1 MANCKKINSFLN
13 SLLYLGLISS
23 YVALENIFRMKIW
36 ALALC
41 FALLI
46 GFSFCSSAQITG
58 ASCPESAKYY
68 SKDSVN
74 VITFGASTVA
84 GVNGLDFQT
93 YLTTNFIN
101 CYTSKTVNVQKYGV
115 AGETTIKG
123 LARIDNAI
131 AYKTG
136 FIVILMGANDALEIE
151 AGKQKIAET
160 EASMRTLIV
169 KSLNQNLV
177 PIVCTLQNFDDRT
190 DARLKRANVQIRLIN
205 ELYKKLVKE
214 YNIYLADINAVIRRD
229 FTLYQDTVHPNA
241 RGNRLISFVLF
252 DVINKIIAERFL
264 EFTLTQNYPNPGKE
278 LTSIDIVMP
287 EADKVELKIY
297 NLQGNVVQTV
307 LNEYLNTGKHTIQLN
322 LSLLAPGIYIYR
334 LVSLSGLHTATKK
347 MIVVR

>member
-1 MANCKKINSFLN
+1 MRI
-13 SLLYLGLISS
+13 
-23 YVALENIFRMKIW
+23 R

-46 GFSFCSSAQITG
+46 GFSIHSSAQITG
-58 ASCPESAKYY
+58 ASCPESAKFY
-68 SKDSVN
+68 SRDSVN

-93 YLTTNFIN
+93 YLTTNFLN
-101 CYTSKTVNVQKYGV
+101 CYTNKTINIQKYGV
-115 AGETTIKG
+115 FGETTTKG

-136 FIVILMGANDALEIE
+136 FIVILIGANDALEIE
-151 AGKQKIAET
+151 AGRQKIAET

-177 PIVCTLQNFDDRT
+177 PIVCTIQNFDDRN
-190 DARLKRANVQIRLIN
+190 DARLRRVNVQVLNIN
-205 ELYKKLVKE
+205 NLYKKLVKE
-214 YNIYLADINAVIRRD
+214 YGVYLADLNAAIRRD
-229 FTLYQDTVHPNA
+229 FTLYQDIVHPNA

-264 EFTLTQNYPNPGKE
+264 EFTLTQNYPNPGRE
-278 LTSIDIVMP
+278 RTSIDIVMP

-307 LNEYLNTGKHTIQLN
+307 LNEYLNTGKHTIELN

-334 LVSLSGLHTATKK
+334 LVSLSGLHTATRK